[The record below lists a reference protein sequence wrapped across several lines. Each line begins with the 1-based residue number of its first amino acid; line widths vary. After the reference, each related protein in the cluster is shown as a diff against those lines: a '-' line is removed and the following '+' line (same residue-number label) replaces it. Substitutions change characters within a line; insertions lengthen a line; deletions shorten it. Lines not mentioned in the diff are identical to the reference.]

1 MTGFA
6 RVDGQHELCSWSWE
20 IKSVN
25 SKGLDIRCR
34 LANGFEALDVIVRDQ
49 LSKTLKRGNLTVN
62 LSVDWQKA
70 TGGYQVNADLVDLAI
85 AAIPGIE
92 NRLPNPG
99 ATSAADILAL
109 RGVIE
114 IVDQEVSD
122 ADHKSVTRLILSDV
136 ETVIAALDEMRKA
149 EGMRLATVLSEQL
162 DQIGL
167 LSRAAKAN
175 AASQPQSIRT
185 RLEKQIEEIL
195 GGATKLPDERM
206 VQEVALLVTKA
217 DIREEIDRLVAH
229 EQAARGYLSSKE
241 AVGRKLDFLC
251 QEFNREANTLCS
263 KAPDVELTQIGLDLK
278 THIERFREQIQ
289 NIE

>member
-92 NRLPNPG
+92 NRLPNAG

-167 LSRAAKAN
+167 LSRDAKAN